1 MVTTMAFLE
10 PDVALGALR
19 QDPTGAGLRLRRLLP
34 VGQVIDDSESQPLM
48 WLSDAAPDPDDV
60 AWARAAYPVT
70 GLWPL
75 LLGGDAA
82 DERRGAG
89 QPCAD
94 APADRRASTS
104 TLHPFLFGG
113 IDSDRWRVPEAA
125 DAEQILSSY
134 WPARLAEF
142 GNTAV
147 PAPEGRASD
156 GTSATP
162 PWPGLAPA
170 QPLPAEPVRF
180 ADGMTEYL
188 LSERW
193 LAQPRLALVP
203 CSSSSEALISLRLV
217 LAGNAP
223 PTDDI
228 VAVLRSW
235 EQRFGARL
243 IGVKPDALHVSVA
256 AAPQDRAQAT
266 RLTYEHFALD
276 ADIIW
281 QGSAS
286 FHEYADELID
296 VNIWSF
302 WWD

>member
-1 MVTTMAFLE
+1 MALLE

-34 VGQVIDDSESQPLM
+34 VGQVIDDSESLPLM

-82 DERRGAG
+82 DGRIGAESY
-89 QPCAD
+89 AD
-94 APADRRASTS
+94 VPADRRASTS
-104 TLHPFLFGG
+104 ALYPFLCGG

-134 WPARLAEF
+134 WPGRLAEF

-147 PAPEGRASD
+147 PAPEGRTSD
-156 GTSATP
+156 GTSAAP
-162 PWPGLAPA
+162 PWPGLAA
-170 QPLPAEPVRF
+170 VQPLPAEPVRF

-188 LSERW
+188 LEEGW
-193 LAQPRLALVP
+193 LGQPRLALVP

-223 PTDDI
+223 PTGDI

-266 RLTYEHFALD
+266 RVAYEHFALD

-286 FHEYADELID
+286 FRDYADELID